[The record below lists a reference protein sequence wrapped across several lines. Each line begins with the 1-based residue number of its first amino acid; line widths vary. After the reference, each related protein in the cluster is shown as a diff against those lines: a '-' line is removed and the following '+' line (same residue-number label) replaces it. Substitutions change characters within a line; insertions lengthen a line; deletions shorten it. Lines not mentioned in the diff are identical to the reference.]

1 MATPTMT
8 SSVEEQLVV
17 FRLGAERYGIDISRV
32 QGIERMQPVTVVPR
46 APHFVEGV
54 INLRGQITPVINLRA
69 RFGFTKVEPTKETR
83 IVVVYMRDQWVGLVV
98 DAVEGVSRLN
108 SSQIEPPS
116 AFVRSA
122 ESGYLRGIA
131 KIEDGLLILL
141 DLDKVLDGQEIV
153 QLTEMMSE

>member
-1 MATPTMT
+1 MT
-8 SSVEEQLVV
+8 TQSVANSVEEQLVV

-69 RFGFTKVEPTKETR
+69 RFGFAKAESTKETR
-83 IVVVYMRDQWVGLVV
+83 IVVVYMQDQWVGLVV

-141 DLDKVLDGQEIV
+141 DLDKVLDGQEV
-153 QLTEMMSE
+153 AQLAEMM

>member
-1 MATPTMT
+1 MT
-8 SSVEEQLVV
+8 AQSVTNSIEEQLVV

-69 RFGFTKVEPTKETR
+69 RFGFERAEPTKETR

-98 DAVEGVSRLN
+98 DAVEGVSRLS

-141 DLDKVLDGQEIV
+141 DLDKVLDGQEV
-153 QLTEMMSE
+153 AQLAEMV

>member
-1 MATPTMT
+1 MAMQAA
-8 SSVEEQLVV
+8 SSVQEQQLVV
-17 FRLGAERYGIDISRV
+17 FRLGSEKYGIDIGRV

-69 RFGFTKVEPTKETR
+69 RFGFERVEPTKETR

-98 DAVEGVSRLN
+98 DAVEGVSRLS

-141 DLDKVLDGQEIV
+141 DLDKVLDGQEV
-153 QLTEMMSE
+153 AQLAEMA

>member
-1 MATPTMT
+1 MAMQAA
-8 SSVEEQLVV
+8 SSVQEQQLVV
-17 FRLGAERYGIDISRV
+17 FRLGSEKYGIDIGRV

-69 RFGFTKVEPTKETR
+69 RFGFAKAESTKETR
-83 IVVVYMRDQWVGLVV
+83 IVVVYMQDQWVGLVV

-141 DLDKVLDGQEIV
+141 DLDKVLDGQEV
-153 QLTEMMSE
+153 AQLAEMM